1 MMAQMPNDKDTTPVV
16 AGAKTGGSR
25 RRWPRT
31 AREVLDSTKRAAEDG
46 LGAVKTRARGD
57 DRVGEATYRALD
69 LASTGLDAA
78 GRALRQLGD
87 ATRPIRGN
95 PPATT
100 TRAPKSSRPS
110 KTT

>member
-1 MMAQMPNDKDTTPVV
+1 MMTQMPNDEDTIPVV
-16 AGAKTGGSR
+16 TGAKTRGR
-25 RRWPRT
+25 RRWART
-31 AREVLDSTKRAAEDG
+31 AREVLDSTRRAAEDG
-46 LGAVKTRARGD
+46 LGAVKTRARSD

-87 ATRPIRGN
+87 ATRPVRGN

-100 TRAPKSSRPS
+100 TRAPKSPRPS
-110 KTT
+110 NTA